1 MLMLKRWCLT
11 SYDIEPSL
19 NIKGNERQCRGDSNP
34 STASHKII
42 GNRKVPNYKQF
53 LKSGQN
59 KALLIYFLSQ
69 YLEAKVPD
77 VIAHD
82 KTLVIAGGYPNP
94 QTVKE
99 LLTAVTREVEA
110 LASSHVEADTRMV
123 LHAVHSASF
132 PHTIVRC
139 DDTDVLVLL
148 LYYRSEGLLS
158 KQVYMHAGHAGK
170 FLTRERFIPVTKIAE
185 EIGPLC

>member
-1 MLMLKRWCLT
+1 MNVDIETLVFDLC
-11 SYDIEPSL
+11 DIEPSL

-42 GNRKVPNYKQF
+42 GNIKVPNYKHF

-94 QTVKE
+94 QTVK
-99 LLTAVTREVEA
+99 V
-110 LASSHVEADTRMV
+110 
-123 LHAVHSASF
+123 
-132 PHTIVRC
+132 
-139 DDTDVLVLL
+139 
-148 LYYRSEGLLS
+148 
-158 KQVYMHAGHAGK
+158 
-170 FLTRERFIPVTKIAE
+170 
-185 EIGPLC
+185 